1 MWSGNSLNSPET
13 KNQKELRRIDW
24 NIIKKL
30 LNILYNE
37 GKMRKTILA
46 RKSNMGYDNCVLY
59 IDWLSMLDLI
69 RRNPDEE
76 RAEIISLS
84 ELGISFCKRKL
95 MEGYRGNNSEFRN
108 GMSQSF
114 G

>member
-1 MWSGNSLNSPET
+1 LNSWEL
-13 KNQKELRRIDW
+13 NQKELRRIDW

-46 RKSNMGYDNCVLY
+46 RKSNMGYDKCVLY
-59 IDWLSMLDLI
+59 IDWLYMLDFI
-69 RRNPDEE
+69 RRNLDEE
-76 RAEIISLS
+76 KTEIISLS

-95 MEGYRGNNSEFRN
+95 IENFKENNSKFRN

-114 G
+114 S

>member
-1 MWSGNSLNSPET
+1 LNAFET
-13 KNQKELRRIDW
+13 KNKKELKRIDW

-30 LNILYNE
+30 LNVLYTE
-37 GKMRKTILA
+37 GKMRKTALA
-46 RKSNMGYDNCVLY
+46 RKSNMGYDSCLLY
-59 IDWLSMLDLI
+59 VDWLYMLDLI
-69 RRNPDEE
+69 RRNLDEE

-84 ELGISFCKRKL
+84 ELGIIFCKRKL
-95 MEGYRGNNSEFRN
+95 MEDHKGNNSEFRS

>member
-1 MWSGNSLNSPET
+1 MNKSET
-13 KNQKELRRIDW
+13 ENKKGLQRIDW
-24 NIIKKL
+24 NIIKNL

-46 RKSNMGYDNCVLY
+46 RKSNMGYENCIRY
-59 IDWLSMLDLI
+59 IDWLYMLDFI
-69 RRNPDEE
+69 KREPDEE
-76 RAEIISLS
+76 RSEIISLS

-95 MEGYRGNNSEFRN
+95 IQNYKENNSEFRN
-108 GMSQSF
+108 GMSKSF